1 MAKRVKKPT
10 TSAKQTAATRRT
22 KKTTTPTKKTPVKKT
37 PVKKTATKS
46 DTKKPATATSG
57 KKTATKSAT
66 TTKKTTTTKKR
77 TVKSGKNPT
86 TKTTLSALER
96 EKAAILA
103 KIKNKKPKP
112 ATKKNNTK
120 EFYKI
125 PSNAPQVKFN
135 EMGEKVR
142 LGEVKWAYYATDN
155 GLGYHYYEK
164 LK

>member
-1 MAKRVKKPT
+1 MAKRVTKPT

-22 KKTTTPTKKTPVKKT
+22 KKTTTPTKKTPTKKA
-37 PVKKTATKS
+37 PIKKTATKS
-46 DTKKPATATSG
+46 DTKKPATKASG

-66 TTKKTTTTKKR
+66 TKKTATPKKR

-86 TKTTLSALER
+86 TKTTFSALEK

-103 KIKNKKPKP
+103 KIKNKKPK
-112 ATKKNNTK
+112 ATAKKNKSK
-120 EFYKI
+120 EFYRI
-125 PSNAPQVKFN
+125 PENAPQVKFN

-155 GLGYHYYEK
+155 GLGYHHYEK